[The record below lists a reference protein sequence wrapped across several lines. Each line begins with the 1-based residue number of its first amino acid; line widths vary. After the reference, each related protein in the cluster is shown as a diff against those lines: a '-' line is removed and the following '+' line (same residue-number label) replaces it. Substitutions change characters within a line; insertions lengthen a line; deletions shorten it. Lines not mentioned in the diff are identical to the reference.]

1 MKTSIW
7 QNRRVFVTGHRGM
20 VGSALVRALEKE
32 DCANILTAP
41 REQLDLCNQQAVNE
55 FFEQQKP
62 DVVLFAA
69 GRVGGIHANNTYPAE
84 FIHQNLLMG
93 VNSIDAAWRNNV
105 ERFLYLGSTCVYPKN
120 APQPMPESCLLQSP
134 LEKTNEAYAI
144 AKIAGLKMCEFY
156 RKQYGVLFHSAMPTN
171 LYGPE
176 DNYHPENSHVLPA
189 LIRRFHE
196 AVTEGRDAVTIW
208 GSGTP
213 RREFLYVDD
222 LADGL
227 LFLCEQ
233 DDPPDVVNAGTGND
247 VTILELAQLI
257 AQIVGFT
264 GEILT
269 DPSQPDGTPLKQSDV
284 STMSSMGWRAST
296 GLEDGIRLAYK
307 DFLSE
312 SVHGALREV

>member
-1 MKTSIW
+1 M
-7 QNRRVFVTGHRGM
+7 TGHRGM
-20 VGSALVRALEKE
+20 VGSAIVRALGQRGCE
-32 DCANILTAP
+32 NILTAP
-41 REQLDLCNQQAVNE
+41 REELDLCDQHAVND

-69 GRVGGIHANNTYPAE
+69 GRVGGIHANHTYPAE
-84 FIHQNLLMG
+84 FINQNLLMG
-93 VNSIDAAWRNNV
+93 VHSINAAWKNNV

-120 APQPMPESCLLQSP
+120 APQPIPESCLLSSP

-144 AKIAGLKMCEFY
+144 AKIACLKMCEFY
-156 RKQYGVLFHSAMPTN
+156 REQYGALFHSAMPTN
-171 LYGPE
+171 LYGPN
-176 DNYHPENSHVLPA
+176 DNYHSKNSHVLPA

-196 AVTEGRDAVTIW
+196 AAAEGRDTVSIW

-233 DDPPDVVNAGTGND
+233 DDPPHVVNVGTGKD
-247 VTILELAQLI
+247 VTILELARLV
-257 AQIVGFT
+257 AQIVGFS

-269 DPSQPDGTPLKQSDV
+269 DPSQPDGTPLKRSDV
-284 STMSSMGWRAST
+284 STMSAMGWNAPT
-296 GLEDGIRLAYK
+296 DLEDGIRLAYD
-307 DFLSE
+307 DFLSDFARGE
-312 SVHGALREV
+312 LREV